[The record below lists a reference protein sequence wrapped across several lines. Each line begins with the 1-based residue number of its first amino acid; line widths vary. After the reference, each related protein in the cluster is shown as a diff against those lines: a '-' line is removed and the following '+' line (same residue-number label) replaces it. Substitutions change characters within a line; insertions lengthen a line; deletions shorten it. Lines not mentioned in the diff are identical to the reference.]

1 MWANIAFLSGKQ
13 LESVYYHVMLN
24 LIIGFLLIIGVISN
38 ILFRDRISSLTKE
51 IERQRL
57 LLNDYAMESALFL
70 AIVDMMEIFGK
81 DISVEETLERITQSI
96 SNFFK
101 NEIVLVQLFGHHF
114 FQDVRGENIQLP
126 PETFEEIA
134 TRPYPIL
141 INNLNSFPKYRFLEE
156 KGISSFILTP
166 LKGKRNEVSGVIG
179 VFSKGNKTFAQR
191 DLSLLRMISIPISLI
206 LENAELIE
214 ETKILSI
221 TDSLTHLYNR
231 RHFQQYF
238 EKVLQQ
244 SREKNAPLAVAMCD
258 IDNFKFYNDRNG
270 HLAGDRALKD
280 IARFIHHSIKGS
292 DIVARYGGEEFVIVF
307 PETEKET
314 AYRICEGI
322 RKKIEEIKFPG
333 EEFQPEGD
341 LTISFGI
348 SAFPS
353 DGQSCEELIRKADI
367 ALYEAKK
374 QGRNRVV
381 VA

>member
-1 MWANIAFLSGKQ
+1 MVGL
-13 LESVYYHVMLN
+13 V
-24 LIIGFLLIIGVISN
+24 SN
-38 ILFRDRISSLTKE
+38 IIFRDRVSSLTKE

-81 DISVEETLERITQSI
+81 DISVEETLERVTHSI

-101 NEIVLVQLFGHHF
+101 NEIVLVQLFGQHF
-114 FQDVRGENIQLP
+114 FQDIRGENIQLP
-126 PETFEEIA
+126 QETFEEIA

-141 INNLNSFPKYRFLEE
+141 INNLNSFPKYKFLEE
-156 KGISSFILTP
+156 KGISSFILAP
-166 LKGKRNEVSGVIG
+166 LKGKKEEVSGVIG
-179 VFSKGNKTFAQR
+179 VFSRGSKTFSQR

-214 ETKILSI
+214 ETRILSI

-238 EKVLQQ
+238 EKILQRA
-244 SREKNAPLAVAMCD
+244 REKNTPVSVAMCD
-258 IDNFKFYNDRNG
+258 IDNFKYYNDKNG
-270 HLAGDRALKD
+270 HLAGDKVLKD
-280 IARFIHHSIKGS
+280 IARLIHQSIKGS
-292 DIVARYGGEEFVIVF
+292 DIAARYGGEEFIIVF
-307 PETEKET
+307 PETDKET
-314 AYRICEGI
+314 AYKICDTI
-322 RKKIEEIKFPG
+322 RKRIEEVNFQG

-348 SAFPS
+348 SQFPG
-353 DGQSCEELIRKADI
+353 DGQNCEELIRKADT